1 MQGSNQIF
9 CVLEEKTVSLQKKEL
24 KHTAFT
30 EDHLLAI
37 FNASTN
43 PIYVC
48 TGEELIVQYANKATL
63 KAWGKDNSV
72 LGKPFIE
79 ALPEIVDQPFP
90 HLLREVYRT
99 GIPYH
104 TEQDRADLAVDGK
117 IQTFYFKFSYQALR
131 DPSGGIWGVLSTAT
145 DVTELVHSKQA
156 VEESQRSLRSMIIQA
171 PVAICILKG
180 PEYHVDIAN
189 DRMLELWGTDTLTI
203 GKPIFEVLP
212 ETVGQGFKE
221 LLNGVY
227 TTGTQFRA
235 SEHPLQIL
243 RNGKFETI
251 YVNFVYEAIKQ
262 GDGTINSIM
271 AVATDVTEQVLAQ
284 KRKDEFIGIA
294 SHELKTPLTT
304 LKASLQIINKQVV
317 NQPDSKLYKLIQ
329 QSNHSASKL
338 AYLVEDLLNVTKL
351 NEGQLM
357 LNKEVFTMSDLIDK
371 CCQHVRMEGKHNL
384 VLEGDLKL
392 QLFGDVHRIDQ
403 VMVNLVNNAVKYA
416 SESEDIHILIERQAT
431 HVKVSV
437 SDKGP
442 GIDPEKVQHLF
453 NRYYRADSTGNQISG
468 LGLGL
473 YISSEIIEKH
483 GGQMGV
489 ESVVGQGSTFWFTLP
504 L

>member
-1 MQGSNQIF
+1 MYESEILPVSKQ
-9 CVLEEKTVSLQKKEL
+9 KTVSLQKKKL

-48 TGEELIVQYANKATL
+48 TGEKLIVQYANEATL
-63 KAWGKDNSV
+63 HAWGKDTSV

-90 HLLREVYRT
+90 RLLLEVYRT

-104 TEQDRADLAVDGK
+104 TEQDRADLEVDGK
-117 IQTFYFKFSYQALR
+117 MQTFYFKFSYQALR
-131 DPSGGIWGVLSTAT
+131 DASGEIWGVLSTAT
-145 DVTELVHSKQA
+145 DVTELVHSKKA
-156 VEESQRSLRSMIIQA
+156 VEESQKNLRNMIIQA

-180 PEYHVDIAN
+180 PEYTVDIAN
-189 DRMLELWGTDTLTI
+189 DRMLEVWGTDTLVI
-203 GKPIFEVLP
+203 GKPIFEALP
-212 ETVGQGFKE
+212 EIAGQGFKE
-221 LLNGVY
+221 LLHGVY
-227 TTGTQFRA
+227 TTGTQFTA
-235 SEHPLQIL
+235 SEHPLQI
-243 RNGKFETI
+243 RKNGKFETI
-251 YVNFVYEAIKQ
+251 YLNFVYEAIKE

-284 KRKDEFIGIA
+284 KRKDDFIGIA

-304 LKASLQIINKQVV
+304 LRASLQIMDKQMAS
-317 NQPDSKLYKLIQ
+317 QPENRLYKLIQ
-329 QSNHSASKL
+329 QSNLSASKL
-338 AYLVEDLLNVTKL
+338 TYLVEDLLNVSKL
-351 NEGQLM
+351 NEGQLV
-357 LNKEVFTMSDLIDK
+357 LNKELFTLAHLIDN

-384 VLEGDLKL
+384 VLEGDINL

-416 SESEDIHILIERQAT
+416 SASEDIHIHIERQAH

-453 NRYYRADSTGNQISG
+453 NRYYRADNTGNQISG

-473 YISSEIIEKH
+473 YISSEIIAKH

-489 ESVVGQGSTFWFTLP
+489 NSVLGQGSTFWFTLP